1 MNTGELQQQK
11 IRAELE
17 QLRAELDKLK
27 AQAEESSAEK
37 QIKFDRYLDTLDEKR
52 SEIGEKLEALKDSGD
67 DAIDDI
73 KKGLKEARQRLATAK
88 TAAKSRFH

>member
-1 MNTGELQQQK
+1 MNTVDLQQQK

-27 AQAEESSAEK
+27 AQADESSAEK

-52 SEIGEKLEALKDSGD
+52 NEVGEKLEALKDSGD

-73 KKGLKEARQRLATAK
+73 KEGLKEAWQRLAIAK
-88 TAAKSRFH
+88 TAAKIRFH